1 MKDFNAWLL
10 KNEFK
15 ISWIS
20 QAILKYWDNLV
31 IKIGYKYFTNKKV
44 YRIFYHLMSRLA
56 VTKFVIILRHCK
68 CDEKCFSNRE
78 LKAYLAS
85 IYVISSLYA
94 NFVCQNLIMER
105 TFLFPCQMLNTI
117 HHYIHHHIVISMD
130 WINILVLKN
139 RFINLQL
146 KYYRKRTVI
155 WLICTTL

>member
-1 MKDFNAWLL
+1 MKDFDAWLL

-31 IKIGYKYFTNKKV
+31 INSH
-44 YRIFYHLMSRLA
+44 FYHLMSRLA

-68 CDEKCFSNRE
+68 CDKKCFSNRE

-117 HHYIHHHIVISMD
+117 HHYIHHPIVICMD
-130 WINILVLKN
+130 WISFLVSK
-139 RFINLQL
+139 
-146 KYYRKRTVI
+146 K
-155 WLICTTL
+155 